1 MTGKSHLSVGIG
13 LGITTFVLNYESTN
27 DFLYSSLICTGCII
41 GSLLP
46 DIDSGKSMMSQH
58 FLFLPKL
65 IKKIFGHRGFIH
77 SPLFI
82 FALYYLLSHSTNLQV
97 QQLGAGLAIGMISHL
112 VLDLF
117 TKMGIPIFFPI
128 WTKKIS
134 FSSMKTGSKAEP
146 IVALILFFIMAG
158 GLIYLKQFL

>member
-46 DIDSGKSMMSQH
+46 DIDSGKSMISQN

-65 IKKIFGHRGFIH
+65 IKKIFGHRGFIK
-77 SPLFI
+77 SLYKFI
-82 FALYYLLSHSTNLQV
+82 CATLWS
-97 QQLGAGLAIGMISHL
+97 
-112 VLDLF
+112 
-117 TKMGIPIFFPI
+117 GIDNWNDIP
-128 WTKKIS
+128 
-134 FSSMKTGSKAEP
+134 FS
-146 IVALILFFIMAG
+146 IRFI
-158 GLIYLKQFL
+158 Y